1 MLDGIINNRKEWN
14 AKKEEY
20 EAKLKAIED
29 EKAAKAAAAASKG
42 GIVEGWI
49 MAEDHRLTSLSSCSC
64 RQQPQRRL
72 QDLLRVLRVQR
83 LHRHQHLLLHI
94 WESVRKRR
102 SLTGKKRWHPP
113 RWGGLFGAT
122 IASYIMISQ
131 ESRVHFLLLYFNIGE
146 SVWLL
151 YSCEEFF
158 CIFHTCRHHPCSKHA
173 VFVHSCNIKSSLY
186 DI

>member
-42 GIVEGWI
+42 ALALWDTGIVEGLI
-49 MAEDHRLTSLSSCSC
+49 MMEDHRLTLVSSCSC
-64 RQQPQRRL
+64 SQQSQRRL

-94 WESVRKRR
+94 WENVRKRR
-102 SLTGKKRWHPP
+102 SQTGKKR
-113 RWGGLFGAT
+113 
-122 IASYIMISQ
+122 
-131 ESRVHFLLLYFNIGE
+131 
-146 SVWLL
+146 
-151 YSCEEFF
+151 
-158 CIFHTCRHHPCSKHA
+158 
-173 VFVHSCNIKSSLY
+173 
-186 DI
+186 